1 MIEDVLIQYGVLGIW
16 TVSLLAEKFT
26 TQKTRKES
34 DDKIAKL
41 VENNTVALTTTSIA
55 INEIKD
61 VIQFCPKVK
70 RKI

>member
-1 MIEDVLIQYGVLGIW
+1 MVVEEILIQYGVLGVW
-16 TVSLLAEKFT
+16 TISLLAEKFT

-61 VIQFCPKVK
+61 VISNCPK

>member
-1 MIEDVLIQYGVLGIW
+1 MIEEVLIQYGVLGVW

-61 VIQFCPKVK
+61 VISSCPSK
-70 RKI
+70 RKV